1 MALDFRRPAGVL
13 KSGEAGGVE
22 LVKEELIKAGGL
34 EHGVTGT
41 GRVTAD
47 GTKKRS
53 RNFSFEMGKRQN
65 ATNCALERQSAAW
78 RPRSTQTCQI
88 PNLSAT

>member
-47 GTKKRS
+47 GTKKL
-53 RNFSFEMGKRQN
+53 
-65 ATNCALERQSAAW
+65 T
-78 RPRSTQTCQI
+78 
-88 PNLSAT
+88 